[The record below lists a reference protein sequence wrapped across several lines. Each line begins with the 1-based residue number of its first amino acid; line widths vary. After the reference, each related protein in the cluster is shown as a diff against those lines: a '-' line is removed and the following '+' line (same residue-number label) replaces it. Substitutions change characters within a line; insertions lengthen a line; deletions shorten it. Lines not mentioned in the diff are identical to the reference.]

1 MSGKST
7 DRPRRPRP
15 RGAIVAPDPL
25 RLPSSAGFTQLVN
38 PHRSQLPDSQHI
50 APPPSSSRRL
60 DPAFSNPF
68 ASPQAGPTTN
78 LGTQES
84 ALPDYEISHYPHGHP
99 PQYSWSN
106 SPPAP
111 ESISAPAPLRCFSR
125 EDLALLRG
133 GYISAYVP
141 PAVTS
146 TAASATVSATDSTV
160 ESAAVVRAPR
170 RKSVRFNMAEP
181 RARAARHKGQ
191 MNFGPE
197 SKPTSTILSY
207 SKN

>member
-15 RGAIVAPDPL
+15 RRATVAPDPL

-38 PHRSQLPDSQHI
+38 PHRSQVPNSQHI
-50 APPPSSSRRL
+50 APPPSSSRRP

-68 ASPQAGPTTN
+68 ASPQAGPTSN
-78 LGTQES
+78 LGTEER
-84 ALPDYEISHYPHGHP
+84 ALLDNEVSHYPHGHP

-111 ESISAPAPLRCFSR
+111 ESPSAPAPLRCFSR
-125 EDLALLRG
+125 EDLALLRQ

-141 PAVTS
+141 PAITP
-146 TAASATVSATDSTV
+146 TAAPATGSATDPTV
-160 ESAAVVRAPR
+160 EFAPEVRTPR

-197 SKPTSTILSY
+197 SKPTSTIQSY